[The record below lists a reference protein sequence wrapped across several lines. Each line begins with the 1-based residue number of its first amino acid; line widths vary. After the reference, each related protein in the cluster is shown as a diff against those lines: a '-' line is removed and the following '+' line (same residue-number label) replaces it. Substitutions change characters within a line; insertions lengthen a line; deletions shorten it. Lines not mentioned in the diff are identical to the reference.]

1 MKRKFL
7 ALFLTA
13 TLAVS
18 VTACGSDDSASVS
31 APADVTAS
39 AEGGAETEQK
49 EEAVKEAEEEKK
61 EEAEETKQEV
71 EDPIGESLKRMADV
85 TSMKMEMVMNMDMT
99 AEMDGETESM
109 ESVTVADMEC
119 ITDPLK
125 IKMEMTVDMGEDGSQ
140 TMSIYGDLDESGNY
154 MMYMYDGMDWMAM
167 PVAEIDMEAY
177 NAQSS
182 MEAQIG
188 DTSAYVLEG
197 MEKLNGADAYKY
209 SCTMSGDEMKEAIA
223 SAGAMD
229 SLAAYGIAAD
239 DAYAMMDGVG
249 EMVTYVW
256 VDAET
261 LYPVKYEMDMTEIM
275 DAVMSGVVEAL
286 GEQAQGI
293 TMHVT
298 RMDMIMT
305 CSDFNAVSDI
315 TVPAEALAAVELAE

>member
-13 TLAVS
+13 TLTIS

-31 APADVTAS
+31 APADV
-39 AEGGAETEQK
+39 ETSTEAEQK

-61 EEAEETKQEV
+61 EEAEETKAEEV
-71 EDPIGESLKRMADV
+71 ENPIEESLKKMAEVDSMRM
-85 TSMKMEMVMNMDMT
+85 MMVMNMDLLKE
-99 AEMDGETESM
+99 ADGETEAVEGVIIM
-109 ESVTVADMEC
+109 DMAC

-125 IKMEMTVDMGEDGSQ
+125 IQMVMTADMGEEGSQ
-140 TMSIYGDLDESGNY
+140 TMNVYGDLDENGNC
-154 MMYMYDGMDWMAM
+154 MMYMSDGIDWIAM
-167 PVAEIDMEAY
+167 PVAEIDMAEY

-188 DTSAYVLEG
+188 DTSDYVLEG
-197 MEKLNGADAYKY
+197 MEKINGADAYKY

-223 SAGAMD
+223 SAGAMN
-229 SLAAYGIAAD
+229 SLAAYGIAAE
-239 DAYAMMDGVG
+239 DAYAMMDDVG

-261 LYPVKYEMDMTEIM
+261 LYPVQYEMDMTEIM
-275 DAVMSGVVEAL
+275 DAVMSGLFESL
-286 GEQAQGI
+286 GEQAQG
-293 TMHVT
+293 MSVRVN
-298 RMDMIMT
+298 RMDMTMT

-315 TVPAEALAAVELAE
+315 TIPAEALAAVPMAE